1 MCDILFLETNDN
13 LSEYDQGE
21 RDFPVKQTLIGY
33 DPSLKKGSNETILR
47 QVCLESIDQ
56 DNSLTALAIERTVFI
71 ENIYQSNMFNELIDG
86 PLFTEEQKED
96 WNNFS
101 DLNMLAVPLKSQD
114 ESEEE
119 PKQVRGI
126 LRVFT
131 TSKILHSDIE

>member
-1 MCDILFLETNDN
+1 
-13 LSEYDQGE
+13 
-21 RDFPVKQTLIGY
+21 
-33 DPSLKKGSNETILR
+33 
-47 QVCLESIDQ
+47 
-56 DNSLTALAIERTVFI
+56 
-71 ENIYQSNMFNELIDG
+71 MFNELIDG

-114 ESEEE
+114 EKEEE